1 MENAVL
7 IRDFVRKTQK
17 STIFF
22 GLVIGVLLL
31 ALWSR
36 SVGLGFLSG
45 TAVSVVNFQLMAT
58 DVFEITGKNPQKAR
72 KFIIGRYAL
81 RFAIMFGFIVII
93 TKRTD
98 FNIFATF
105 VGLFFIQA
113 QLIVSQ
119 AFSRISMNRKISKG

>member
-1 MENAVL
+1 M
-7 IRDFVRKTQK
+7 
-17 STIFF
+17 
-22 GLVIGVLLL
+22 
-31 ALWSR
+31 
-36 SVGLGFLSG
+36 SG